1 MIAELQDRLT
11 AAEASIRTLRA
22 LRPWIIVGTISSII
36 GTILKLLPIHPPGS
50 EPISPPAP
58 ATNTN
63 SLHIGAATTT
73 PDPDPESRALW
84 LTTDDVARR
93 EKKSPRTI
101 LTWISEGRIT
111 PAPVQTD
118 RAWLISPDYIVTP
131 QPLSAAASR

>member
-22 LRPWIIVGTISSII
+22 LRPWIIVGTIASII

-50 EPISPPAP
+50 EPLTPPAP

-63 SLHIGAATTT
+63 SLHIGTATTT
-73 PDPDPESRALW
+73 PDADSRAIW

-118 RAWLISPDYIVTP
+118 RAWMISPDYTITAP